1 MANARPDAG
10 PAQIRCRDAEV
21 HRGIVIRSGMGSLAP
36 PMHASFGQTPD
47 GHPVRLYTLDNG
59 RGLRADISDY
69 GATIVR
75 LLSPDRAGRVADV
88 VLGFNEAAA
97 YAAHT
102 SYFGCVIGRV
112 GNRIA
117 GGRFSLDGKEYSLA
131 RNNSP
136 AGLPCCLHGGLKGF
150 NRAVWSAEQLTISGA
165 PALRLRHRSPD
176 GDEGFPGNLE
186 VCVTYYVTSD
196 HALRL
201 DYEARTDRPTPVALT
216 NHVYFNLAGEG
227 SGDVLGHRVRFHAS
241 RYTPV
246 DAGLIPLGQ
255 LAPVAG
261 TPLDFSKLTP
271 IGARIEDAHE
281 QLRFGSGYD
290 HNLVV
295 DHPNWPPQEPTLAAE
310 VEDPGSGRVLETFTT
325 EPGMQFYTGNFLDGS
340 LTGKSGRAY
349 GRRHGFCLETQH
361 FPDSV
366 NQPAFPSVILRPG
379 VTLRS
384 TTIYRLSAR

>member
-1 MANARPDAG
+1 
-10 PAQIRCRDAEV
+10 
-21 HRGIVIRSGMGSLAP
+21 
-36 PMHASFGQTPD
+36 MHESFGQTPD
-47 GHPVRLYTLDNG
+47 GRPVRLYTLDNG
-59 RGLRADISDY
+59 RGLQADLSDY

-75 LLSPDRAGRVADV
+75 LLCPDRAGRVADV
-88 VLGFNEAAA
+88 VLGFNNAEA

-117 GGRFSLDGKEYSLA
+117 AGRFNLDGREHVLA

-136 AGLPCCLHGGLKGF
+136 AGRPCCLHGGIKGF
-150 NRAVWSAEQLTISGA
+150 DRAIWSAEELTIAGN
-165 PALRLRHRSPD
+165 PGLRFRHRSPH

-186 VCVTYYVTSD
+186 VSVTYSVTPD
-196 HALRL
+196 GGLRL
-201 DYEARTDRPTPVALT
+201 DYEATSDQPTPVALT

-227 SGDVLGHRVRFHAS
+227 SGDVLAHRARFHAS

-246 DAGLIPLGQ
+246 DAGLIPLGH

-261 TPLDFSKLTP
+261 TPLDFSIPTP
-271 IGARIEDAHE
+271 IGHRIESAHE

-290 HNLVV
+290 HNLVI
-295 DHPNWPPQEPTLAAE
+295 DHPIWPPAGPTLAAE
-310 VEDPGSGRVLETFTT
+310 VHDPASGRLLETLTT

-340 LTGKSGRAY
+340 LIGKSGRPY

-379 VTLRS
+379 STLRS
-384 TTIYRLSAR
+384 VTLYRLSTR

>member
-1 MANARPDAG
+1 M
-10 PAQIRCRDAEV
+10 
-21 HRGIVIRSGMGSLAP
+21 HRGIVIRTAINSLTP

-47 GHPVRLYTLDNG
+47 GRPVRLYTLDNG
-59 RGLRADISDY
+59 RGLRAEISDY

-88 VLGFNEAAA
+88 TLGFKDAAA

-102 SYFGCVIGRV
+102 SYFGCVVGRV

-117 GGRFSLDGKEYSLA
+117 GGRFNLDGREYVLA

-136 AGLPCCLHGGLKGF
+136 AGRPCCLHGGIKGF
-150 NRAVWSAEQLTISGA
+150 DRALWSAEELTLSGA

-186 VCVTYYVTSD
+186 VSVTYCVTAD
-196 HALRL
+196 KALRL
-201 DYEARTDRPTPVALT
+201 DYEARTDRATPVALT

-227 SGDVLGHRVRFHAS
+227 AGDVLGHRARFHAS

-246 DAGLIPLGQ
+246 DAGLIPLGR

-261 TPLDFSKLTP
+261 TPLDFSEPTP
-271 IGARIEDAHE
+271 IGAGIEDSHE

-295 DHPNWPPQEPTLAAE
+295 DHPTWPPAAPTLAAE
-310 VEDPGSGRVLETFTT
+310 VHDPVSGRTLETFTT
-325 EPGMQFYTGNFLDGS
+325 EPGMQFYTGNFLDGT
-340 LTGKSGRAY
+340 LVGKSGRPY

-379 VTLRS
+379 ATLRS
-384 TTIYRLSAR
+384 TTIYRLSAQ